1 MDENIVMPVAPYNS
15 NGNNGFGGFF
25 GGDASWVI
33 IFLFLAMFGGGW
45 GGFGGFGGYGGGMWG
60 MDGMFPWLLASGNNT
75 NNVVTSGFDHAATQS
90 ALSGLQSSVTSG
102 FGDMQTALCNG
113 FGNVQTSLCSGFAGV
128 NSGIAAA
135 QNAITQQMYTNQ
147 IADLERSYAA
157 QTANTQGMN
166 TLAMNLQN
174 CCCENRAATADLK
187 YTVATE
193 ACADRAALSDG
204 IRDVIANNTA
214 QTQAILD
221 KLCALEL
228 DGYKRENDNLRQQLN
243 MSQLNASQTAQTAQI
258 LAGQAAEI
266 DGVYNRLKNCPVGT
280 YNVCNP
286 LTPANCGCGC
296 GCNGGF

>member
-25 GGDASWVI
+25 GGDASWII

-45 GGFGGFGGYGGGMWG
+45 GGFGGGMWG

-75 NNVVTSGFDHAATQS
+75 NNVVSNGFDHAATQS

-102 FGDMQTALCNG
+102 FGDVQTALCNG
-113 FGNVQTSLCSGFAGV
+113 FGNVQTSLCGGFAGV

-157 QTANTQGMN
+157 QTASTQGMN
-166 TLAMNLQN
+166 TLAMSLQN

-193 ACADRAALSDG
+193 ACADRAAISDG

-296 GCNGGF
+296 NGGF